1 MKMENSDIKIDKE
14 GNWYFRG
21 ALMFR
26 KEILSVFFEHL
37 RIDESG
43 KYYIELGPESCYL
56 DVEDT
61 AFVVK
66 SAYKQKLD
74 GDASEQLYVQLTD
87 DSWEKLDLRSLY
99 MGKENIPYCMVK
111 NGKFT
116 ARFSRKGYYQL
127 AGYIE
132 NDEKDGSFYIRQD
145 DEKFYLNNYVL

>member
-37 RIDESG
+37 RVDESG

-74 GDASEQLYVQLTD
+74 GDTREQIYVQLTD

-99 MGKENIPYCMVK
+99 MGNENIPYCMVK
-111 NGKFT
+111 NGKFA

-127 AGYIE
+127 AVYIE
-132 NDEKDGSFYIRQD
+132 NDEKDGSFYIRQN
-145 DEKFYLNNYVL
+145 DEKIYLNHYVL

>member
-37 RIDESG
+37 RVDESG

-111 NGKFT
+111 NGKFA

-145 DEKFYLNNYVL
+145 DEKFYLNHYVL